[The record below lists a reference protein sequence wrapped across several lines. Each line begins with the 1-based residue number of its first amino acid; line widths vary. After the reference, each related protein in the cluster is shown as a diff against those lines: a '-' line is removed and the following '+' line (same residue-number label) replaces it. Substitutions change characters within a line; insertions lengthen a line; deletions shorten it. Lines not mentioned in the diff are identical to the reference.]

1 MKQITY
7 LLILLIALNTV
18 AQNKVLNETFS
29 LNGEWEIIYDDQN
42 KGIEQKWFLSDNFKS
57 HDSIKTI
64 SVPSCWEEFNKN
76 YEGVA
81 FYKTTFT
88 IPESWENRIIEINFE
103 ASNYKTELWVNDE
116 VVWLSRRGLYS
127 I

>member
-1 MKQITY
+1 MNFSLTSDFLNNILMKQITY

-64 SVPSCWEEFNKN
+64 SVPKLL
-76 YEGVA
+76 G
-81 FYKTTFT
+81 
-88 IPESWENRIIEINFE
+88 RI
-103 ASNYKTELWVNDE
+103 
-116 VVWLSRRGLYS
+116 
-127 I
+127 